1 MSYFYSILF
10 SLVFLN
16 VCLAETPLVDPTMP
30 ADYRAK
36 HSVSAD
42 VIVPDNPESPVWV
55 LNTTL
60 IDPYRKIAIINGQQL
75 LIGDEINGAEVV
87 KISHQ
92 SVKLR
97 YQDELITIDLHSS
110 FISKIKSK

>member
-1 MSYFYSILF
+1 MSYLYSTLF
-10 SLVFLN
+10 SFFCLN
-16 VCLAETPLVDPTMP
+16 VCAAETPLVDPTMP
-30 ADYRAK
+30 ADFRAK

-42 VIVPDNPESPVWV
+42 VIVPDNPNAPIWI

-60 IDPYRKIAIINGQQL
+60 INPYQKIAIINGQQL
-75 LIGDEINGAEVV
+75 FVGDEVNGAEVV

-92 SVKLR
+92 YVKLR
-97 YQDELITIDLHSS
+97 YQNELITINLQSS